1 MLRHRASTH
10 NDTKESDRL
19 ESAAMDV
26 AYFTDSYPPMQDG
39 VASVTSGLA
48 RTMVRLGHRVRVF
61 APSPTRLGPPETEV
75 LDGVVVRRVR
85 SVPVPLYGQYR
96 WPLFPFGLLRKAWG
110 GADADIVHL
119 HSPGPLGSMAF
130 LTSRRFGRP
139 LVGTF
144 HTNLREMRAS
154 VPPKF
159 LVPFF
164 FRLAWWYNLGTYWR
178 CDVTTT
184 PSSAAREA
192 LLDGVRKPFRRS
204 VEVVPNGIDTDRFR
218 PGATVPD
225 WRTRC
230 GLPADPLVTYLGRLT
245 VDKGV
250 HRFLD
255 ALSKAIEKTDLVAIV
270 AGQGPEEAR
279 VRERIASEPRLASR
293 VRYVGPVAEEEKVPL
308 LAQTDLFVL
317 PSTSDTSSVALL
329 EAMACG
335 ATVIAPDS
343 GGPAEIVEDEV
354 TGHRVPM
361 LTPGA
366 LSSALIALADR
377 PGERSRVGR
386 RAIEYV
392 RERAS
397 LETMAR
403 RFISLYSLVQKDRAR
418 HVRSPAL

>member
-1 MLRHRASTH
+1 M
-10 NDTKESDRL
+10 EI
-19 ESAAMDV
+19 

-39 VASVTSGLA
+39 VAAMTSGLA
-48 RTMVRLGHRVRVF
+48 RTMARLGHRVRVF
-61 APSPTRLGPPETEV
+61 APNPVRGGPSDQEV
-75 LDGVVVRRVR
+75 VDGVFVRRIR

-96 WPLFPFGLLRKAWG
+96 WPVFPFGLLRKEWG
-110 GADADIVHL
+110 ARDADIIHL
-119 HSPGPLGSMAF
+119 HTPGPLGSMAF
-130 LTSRRFGRP
+130 LNARRFDRP

-154 VPPKF
+154 VPQKL

-164 FRLAWWYNLGTYWR
+164 FRFAWWYNLGTYWR

-184 PSSAAREA
+184 PSAAARDA
-192 LLDGVRKPFRRS
+192 LVEGARKPFRRP

-218 PGATVPD
+218 PGARVPD

-230 GLPADPLVTYLGRLT
+230 GLPDGPLVTFLGRLT

-255 ALSKAIEKTDLVAIV
+255 AVSEAIGRTDLVGIV

-279 VRERIASEPRLASR
+279 VRERIANDPRLAAR
-293 VRYVGPVAEEEKVPL
+293 VRYVGPVTEEEKVPL

-335 ATVIAPDS
+335 AMVIAPDS
-343 GGPAEIVEDEV
+343 GGPSEIVEDTV
-354 TGHRVPM
+354 TGRRVPM
-361 LTPGA
+361 LAPGA
-366 LSSALIALADR
+366 LSSALVELADHPR
-377 PGERSRVGR
+377 DRAEAGR
-386 RAIEYV
+386 RATEYV
-392 RERAS
+392 RRVAS
-397 LETMAR
+397 LESMAR
-403 RFISLYSLVQKDRAR
+403 RFISLYSLAR
-418 HVRSPAL
+418 EAGPRHGGSSPL